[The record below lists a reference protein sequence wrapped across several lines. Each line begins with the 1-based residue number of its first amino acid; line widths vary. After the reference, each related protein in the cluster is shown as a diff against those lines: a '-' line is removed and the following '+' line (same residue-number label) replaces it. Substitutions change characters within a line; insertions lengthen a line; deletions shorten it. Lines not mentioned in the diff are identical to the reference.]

1 MQQQMLNLMAVL
13 ASNQQELLA
22 LKARDNQRSSE
33 SPSLSSSKEP
43 KANDPASF
51 DGKNPEKLEQFITQ
65 CELVFKLQ
73 PSCYSSESVR
83 VNYMISYLSGF
94 ALDAVRPFIDVS
106 PTPVKISTKED
117 FVRYLRSNFGDPDIK
132 GSTIRKLRSL
142 VQKGS
147 AAEYFSRFREYI
159 AVLGWREEIQIV
171 DRAIQGLKP
180 EIKDEIARHPDNF
193 DTLDELVRFVT
204 RLDNRLRAREIE
216 KKTEEKKS
224 EEKKDNAKS
233 NFNPKAQTSSSFAS
247 VTQVQ
252 GQKACGVV
260 PSQTTTYKSS
270 SFTPSANTSAKPP
283 QPELSLPIYPGYP
296 LPPPQDASS
305 EVKREYRMTHGFC
318 LFCGE
323 KGHSIGDCKAR
334 ERKARPS
341 LDSCSL
347 VIPRL
352 SPFTEKL

>member
-1 MQQQMLNLMAVL
+1 MQQQMLSLMAVL
-13 ASNQQELLA
+13 ANNQQELLA
-22 LKARDNQRSSE
+22 LKAKDNQRSSE
-33 SPSLSSSKEP
+33 SPSLASSKEP

-94 ALDAVRPFIDVS
+94 ALDAVRPFIDTS
-106 PTPVKISTKED
+106 PTPVEISTKEE

-132 GSTIRKLRSL
+132 GSTIRKLRNL

-159 AVLGWREEIQIV
+159 AVLGFREELQLV

-180 EIKDEIARHPDNF
+180 EIKDELARHPDNF

-216 KKTEEKKS
+216 KKTEEKK
-224 EEKKDNAKS
+224 DNAKS
-233 NFNPKAQTSSSFAS
+233 TSKAQPSSSFVS
-247 VTQVQ
+247 TTQVQ
-252 GQKACGVV
+252 GQKAHGTV
-260 PSQTTTYKSS
+260 PSQTTTYKST
-270 SFTPSANTSAKPP
+270 SFTPSPNTSSRPP
-283 QPELSLPIYPGYP
+283 PPELSSPIYPG
-296 LPPPQDASS
+296 LPPPPPKDAPA
-305 EVKREYRMTHGFC
+305 EVRKDYRMTHRLC

-323 KGHSIGDCKAR
+323 MGHAIGECKAR
-334 ERKARPS
+334 ERKEARNIRAAAISADTVEMSASEDPN
-341 LDSCSL
+341 
-347 VIPRL
+347 V
-352 SPFTEKL
+352 

>member
-1 MQQQMLNLMAVL
+1 MLSLMSVL

-22 LKARDNQRSSE
+22 LKAKDNQRSSE

-73 PSCYSSESVR
+73 PSRYASESVR

-94 ALDAVRPFIDVS
+94 ALDAVRPFIDTS
-106 PTPVKISTKED
+106 PTPVEISTKEE

-132 GSTIRKLRSL
+132 GSTIRKLRNLS
-142 VQKGS
+142 QKGS

-159 AVLGWREEIQIV
+159 AVLGFQEELQLV

-180 EIKDEIARHPDNF
+180 EIKDEIARHTDNF
-193 DTLDELVRFVT
+193 DTLDELIRFVT

-216 KKTEEKKS
+216 RKAEDKKT

-233 NFNPKAQTSSSFAS
+233 TPKAQSSSSFVS
-247 VTQVQ
+247 TTQVQ
-252 GQKACGVV
+252 GQKAHGTV
-260 PSQTTTYKSS
+260 PSQTTTYKAT
-270 SFTPSANTSAKPP
+270 SFTPSANAPIRPLQSD
-283 QPELSLPIYPGYP
+283 LSSPIYPGLP
-296 LPPPQDASS
+296 TPPPKDATPDI
-305 EVKREYRMTHGFC
+305 KREYRKAHNLC

-323 KGHSIGDCKAR
+323 MGHGIGDCKAR
-334 ERKARPS
+334 ERKEARAIRAAATS
-341 LDSCSL
+341 ADSVEMSASEDPN
-347 VIPRL
+347 V
-352 SPFTEKL
+352 